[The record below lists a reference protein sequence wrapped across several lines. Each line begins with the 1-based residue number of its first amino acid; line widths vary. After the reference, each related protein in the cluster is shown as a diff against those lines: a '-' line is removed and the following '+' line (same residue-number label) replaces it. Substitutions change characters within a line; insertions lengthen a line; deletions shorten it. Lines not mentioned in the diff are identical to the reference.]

1 MMLWVW
7 VPVLNLQEQV
17 LFLDMSLGNGTP
29 AAEDKPFFPPWL
41 AYHKTHPVPF
51 RLQALQVQLTQFHT
65 SQDQL
70 LQRVDNLTRNPGT
83 NTPSFCDAE
92 DESKASI
99 HAG

>member
-1 MMLWVW
+1 MLWVW
-7 VPVLNLQEQV
+7 VPVLNLQARV
-17 LFLDMSLGNGTP
+17 LFLEMSLGNGTP
-29 AAEDKPFFPPWL
+29 AAEDKSFFSLPL
-41 AYHKTHPVPF
+41 AYPKTHLVPA

-65 SQDQL
+65 SQEQL

-83 NTPSFCDAE
+83 NTTSFCDAK